1 MTRGIRAMARTRE
14 TMGMKVK
21 DVVGAFEFSD
31 ECAAVDVLVMTADG
45 IKAFEVAS
53 EELEGSQYEEGYEPM
68 FWDSE
73 VSMMALDN
81 GRLALTVK

>member
-1 MTRGIRAMARTRE
+1 
-14 TMGMKVK
+14 MGMKVK
-21 DVVGAFEFSD
+21 DVVGTFEFSD
-31 ECAAVDVLVMTADG
+31 ECAAVDVLAMTADG

-53 EELEGSQYEEGYEPM
+53 EALEGSQYEDGYESV

-73 VSMMALDN
+73 VSMMAVDN